1 MTHGTLLVVA
11 IIFLA
16 IRIVAYAGYF
26 LAGILKHK
34 KTSVDFPQYP
44 YAQRLFRAGHA
55 HAGV

>member
-1 MTHGTLLVVA
+1 MIHDTLLVVA

-16 IRIVAYAGYF
+16 IPTVAYGGYF
-26 LAGILKHK
+26 LAGIFKHK